1 MDGGRKI
8 ILISVVSDARRLER
22 TEYLFNN
29 DYLYL
34 PEYDVIINSFA
45 IYELLVEE
53 KLYNGPSD
61 QWSVLITIYS

>member
-8 ILISVVSDARRLER
+8 ILISVVSDARILER

-34 PEYDVIINSFA
+34 TMM
-45 IYELLVEE
+45 LLLLILVQYILEE
-53 KLYNGPSD
+53 KHYNGPSD
-61 QWSVLITIYS
+61 QWSVMITIYS